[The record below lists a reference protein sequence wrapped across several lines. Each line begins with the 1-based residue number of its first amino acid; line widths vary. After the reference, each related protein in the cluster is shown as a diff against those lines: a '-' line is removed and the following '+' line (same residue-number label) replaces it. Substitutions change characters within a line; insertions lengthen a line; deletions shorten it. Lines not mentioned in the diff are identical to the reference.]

1 MIKKLFITILI
12 FLSSCGYQP
21 IYYEKNNNNYSFNK
35 ISYEGDIKINR
46 KIVSVLSFKEKLNDY
61 NYDQLILNSSK
72 DVIETS
78 KNSKGQVTSYRS
90 SIKLKLIIK
99 NKDKIVKEK
108 IFEKEFSYSNLENKY
123 DLTEYQNSVE
133 NNLINKIIEELIL
146 YINL

>member
-12 FLSSCGYQP
+12 FLSSCGYKP

-46 KIVSVLSFKEKLNDY
+46 KIVSTLSFKEKLNDY

-72 DVIETS
+72 NIIETS

-90 SIKLKLIIK
+90 SIKLKFIIK

-108 IFEKEFSYSNLENKY
+108 IFVKDFSYSNLENKY